1 MLCRPLIPLP
11 QASTGKKRKRPEDE
25 ALKESL
31 IKLLRELEA
40 SSKRQ
45 VESEED
51 EDENE
56 DSLSEATKED
66 LVRLGIKPGGFLRIQ
81 PKDELISKLNAANE
95 AGKTEHWSSKGLY
108 EHLRGLE
115 NFVPAGDRA
124 AKHLWINAFLSR
136 AAAMSPPDK
145 QTVLTSQENP
155 TSSARD
161 YAAYTV
167 FSVGKD
173 EAESFL
179 RFSQLLTLD
188 RFHQTLLVVAAK
200 TTPGK
205 TPSSPQPSCRRSML
219 RGALTNGREWVFILL
234 KANPNGDGFGYW
246 LSDLHKVMAAEK
258 SLIAEVSSPRCDIV
272 AGILAHWLAHSDE
285 DISDDDWFICH
296 SFPQPD

>member
-1 MLCRPLIPLP
+1 MGKT
-11 QASTGKKRKRPEDE
+11 STGKKRKRPEDE

-51 EDENE
+51 EDE

-155 TSSARD
+155 TSSARY

-200 TTPGK
+200 TTPWEDAELPPAILQVHAFCQRYK
-205 TPSSPQPSCRRSML
+205 RSML
-219 RGALTNGREWVFILL
+219 RGALTKGREWVFILL

-285 DISDDDWFICH
+285 DISDDDRFICH